1 MIGTA
6 QGFCLWSRQGGRH
19 LSDHVHL
26 GAQATRLP
34 RTAWSWVLGPV
45 VVFHTLWVLIKHWQ
59 MD

>member
-1 MIGTA
+1 MEPA
-6 QGFCLWSRQGGRH
+6 GGRH